1 MYTHQ
6 QLRREPESV
15 RQKAYLLAALADFCV
30 VAEDMEEEGDGS
42 GESEGQSVSVCSFWV
57 G

>member
-42 GESEGQSVSVCSFWV
+42 GESEGQSISVCSFWV

>member
-1 MYTHQ
+1 M
-6 QLRREPESV
+6 

-42 GESEGQSVSVCSFWV
+42 GESEGQSVTVFILGGLIEWAGSSHPLS
-57 G
+57 